1 MAALRVLT
9 VPDPIL
15 KNKSVKI
22 PEVDRSISKLVKD
35 MIETMQ
41 VEGGVGLAA
50 PQIGKNIRLI
60 VLQMPDEE
68 PFAMINPEIIKREGE
83 REIMEACLSIPGYE
97 GLVKRSITVT
107 AKGINESGKQMRIKA
122 SGLLAQALEH
132 EIDHLDG
139 ILYTDRIEDEDKL
152 FETGY
157 TSEQVTTRGQ
167 LEPQ

>member
-1 MAALRVLT
+1 MRVLT

-157 TSEQVTTRGQ
+157 TREQVTARGQ

>member
-1 MAALRVLT
+1 MV
-9 VPDPIL
+9 
-15 KNKSVKI
+15 
-22 PEVDRSISKLVKD
+22 
-35 MIETMQ
+35 ETMQ